1 MGYLGHQDS
10 YGAVTLISTYIALYY
25 CTCTYHTYVAGFVGT
40 GGLGDWGLRTSEA
53 ATTAGL
59 HKISAKSLIVC
70 TYIYLDYHNSCQT

>member
-1 MGYLGHQDS
+1 MHCVVLLYL
-10 YGAVTLISTYIALYY
+10 YIS
-25 CTCTYHTYVAGFVGT
+25 YVAGFVGT

-70 TYIYLDYHNSCQT
+70 MYVHIPILP

>member
-1 MGYLGHQDS
+1 MHCVVLLYL
-10 YGAVTLISTYIALYY
+10 YIS
-25 CTCTYHTYVAGFVGT
+25 YVAGFV
-40 GGLGDWGLRTSEA
+40 GLGDWGLRASEA